1 MKGPRY
7 GGRASLQYF
16 VISAMPVLRR
26 PFIHREI
33 KSFLKP
39 FRPVPYGVPF
49 LPHAGAVLALP
60 VSVKTED
67 VSRRRRRSRGG
78 EMLTRWLYRDYT
90 DSMKTAISLP
100 DSLYDEAERTAQT
113 MGIPRSQLFAR
124 ALEEFLEHHKRENIT
139 ERLNQVYAGVQG
151 SESRDISAAGLE
163 SLRSLTKN
171 DTW

>member
-1 MKGPRY
+1 
-7 GGRASLQYF
+7 
-16 VISAMPVLRR
+16 MPVLRR

-39 FRPVPYGVPF
+39 FRPPSFGVPF
-49 LPHAGAVLALP
+49 LLGL
-60 VSVKTED
+60 KRET
-67 VSRRRRRSRGG
+67 
-78 EMLTRWLYRDYT
+78 LTRWLYRNYT